1 MIEYFIMDKASNS
14 LIRVPT
20 EQPGCWIAL
29 FEPTPEELE
38 EISQRFH
45 IDEDDI
51 AAPLDLEE
59 ISRSNATKTTL
70 CSLLTRHFMTSH
82 QEKSVTKQFLLEFS
96 KQKSM

>member
-1 MIEYFIMDKASNS
+1 MIEYFVLEEKSNS

-38 EISQRFH
+38 ETAQRFR

-51 AAPLDLEE
+51 AAPLDFR
-59 ISRSNATKTTL
+59 IW
-70 CSLLTRHFMTSH
+70 MI
-82 QEKSVTKQFLLEFS
+82 
-96 KQKSM
+96 